1 MSKNMLGIKGLPL
14 EESIPMPWDKLTPKE
29 EITMNKQKI
38 IEALDNLRE
47 LGVSRRKVI
56 RTLISQVKY
65 VFGEKK

>member
-14 EESIPMPWDKLTPKE
+14 EENIPMPWDKLTPKE

-47 LGVSRRKVI
+47 LGVNRRKVI
-56 RTLISQVKY
+56 RILISQVKY